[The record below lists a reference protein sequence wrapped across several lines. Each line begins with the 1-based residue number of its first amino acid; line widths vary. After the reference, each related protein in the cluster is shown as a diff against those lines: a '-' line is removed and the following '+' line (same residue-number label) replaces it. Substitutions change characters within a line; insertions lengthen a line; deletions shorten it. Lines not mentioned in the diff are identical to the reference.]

1 MNHNHRPHCDS
12 ETGGL
17 SHLCKDITNAGGNS
31 GDGDG
36 GNRDLGRSHGDGEMI
51 SEGAEAEEMESEDPF
66 RDFVGS
72 ICEMMV
78 CYGLRLNQEVETLF
92 LHFLRLNHWK
102 EVSNDDPMEGAG
114 EVGEKEERERRERE
128 RDLQFVLEGYFGK

>member
-1 MNHNHRPHCDS
+1 
-12 ETGGL
+12 
-17 SHLCKDITNAGGNS
+17 
-31 GDGDG
+31 
-36 GNRDLGRSHGDGEMI
+36 
-51 SEGAEAEEMESEDPF
+51 
-66 RDFVGS
+66 
-72 ICEMMV
+72 MMV

-128 RDLQFVLEGYFGK
+128 RDLQFVLEGYSGK